1 MSPEESEPGKAG
13 ADDEVGRGTTL
24 EAVRALP
31 KVLLHDH
38 LDGGLRPATLV
49 DLAAQIGHRLPTDD
63 ADALG
68 RWFVESCTSGSL
80 ERYLETFVHT
90 VAVMQSGPN
99 LVRVAREAVL
109 DLANDGVVLA
119 ELRYAPEQHQ
129 AGGLSLDEVVEAV
142 QAGIDEGVQETGGR
156 IVVGQLLCAMRQA
169 DRATEVA
176 RVAIDHRDRGVVGFD
191 YAGPE
196 AGFPPSRAAAAFD
209 LLREADLPCTVHAG
223 EADGPSSIAA
233 ALHVAGAC
241 RIGHG
246 VAIATQVGP
255 DGPTSALAH
264 WLRDRRVALELCPT
278 SNLQTGGAAS
288 IAQHPVTALL
298 RHGFA
303 VTVNTDNRL
312 HSGTSA
318 SRELAQLVDEAG
330 WTWQD
335 VLDVTVTAARS
346 AFCHHDVRE
355 ALVEDVILPAYAGP
369 TGGRHRA

>member
-1 MSPEESEPGKAG
+1 M
-13 ADDEVGRGTTL
+13 

-38 LDGGLRPATLV
+38 LDGGLRPATIIE
-49 DLAAQIGHRLPTDD
+49 LAEQIGHPLPTTVPDE
-63 ADALG
+63 LG
-68 RWFVESCTSGSL
+68 AWFVDSCTSGSL

-90 VAVMQSGPN
+90 VAVMQSRAN
-99 LVRVAREAVL
+99 LARVAREAVL
-109 DLANDGVVLA
+109 DLASDGVVLA

-129 AGGLSLDEVVEAV
+129 AGGLSLEQVVEAV
-142 QAGIDEGVQETGGR
+142 QAGIDEGVQDSGGR

-169 DRATEVA
+169 DRATEIA
-176 RVAIDHRDRGVVGFD
+176 RVALAYRDRGVVGFD

-196 AGFPPSRAAAAFD
+196 AGFPPSRAAQAFA

-246 VAIATQVGP
+246 VAIASQVGP
-255 DGPTSALAH
+255 DGPTSPLAH
-264 WLRDRRVALELCPT
+264 WLRDRRIALELCPS

-288 IAQHPVTALL
+288 IAEHPVTALHRL
-298 RHGFA
+298 GFA

-318 SRELAQLVDEAG
+318 SRELALLVDEAG

-335 VLDVTVTAARS
+335 VQDVTVTAARA
-346 AFCHHDVRE
+346 AFAHHDVRE
-355 ALVEDVILPAYAGP
+355 ALVVDVIVPAFAGP